1 MKRVLVFGI
10 CSALVGIPAFA
21 DDVYLKN
28 GRVFEDVITEVG
40 DNSVRIYL
48 AFGEMSVALDSIE
61 RIEQS
66 ISSLEGYQSR
76 YQALLDEPRA
86 SAGEWLELSRWARSH
101 GNEHGARQ
109 AALEAAARN
118 PQEPGLSEVMATLDF
133 VFEPSLG
140 RWISFE
146 EGMRLRGFDKVDGE
160 WLSADQRLAR
170 SQAAAEAARAREAD
184 EDRRLTRAF
193 MALAAAKMAE
203 PQQPAVVVTQ
213 PVGWW
218 SNPFVWRHPGHRPR
232 RHVRPD
238 HPTAIPIE
246 VRQPGSLFP
255 IARHGG
261 VAAGSASS
269 GLRVSTSSGGQ

>member
-10 CSALVGIPAFA
+10 CSALVSIPAFA

-40 DNSVRIYL
+40 DDSVRIYL
-48 AFGEMSVALDSIE
+48 AFGEMSVALDSVE
-61 RIEQS
+61 SVEQS
-66 ISSLEGYQSR
+66 ISSLEGYQIR
-76 YQALLDEPRA
+76 YQALRDEPA
-86 SAGEWLELSRWARSH
+86 SSAGEWLELSRWARSN

-146 EGMRLRGFDKVDGE
+146 EGMRLRGYDKVDGE

-218 SNPFVWRHPGHRPR
+218 SNPFVWGHPGHRPR

-238 HPTAIPIE
+238 HPAAIPIE

-261 VAAGSASS
+261 VTAGSVSS
-269 GLRVSTSSGGQ
+269 GLRVSASSGGQ